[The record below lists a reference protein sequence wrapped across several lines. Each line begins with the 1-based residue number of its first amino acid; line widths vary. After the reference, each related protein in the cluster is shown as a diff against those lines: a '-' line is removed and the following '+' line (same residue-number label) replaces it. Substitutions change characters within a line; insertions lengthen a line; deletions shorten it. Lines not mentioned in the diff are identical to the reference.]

1 MSVVLIGTSSWVH
14 QMRPN
19 GNAEVRRRVEH
30 LLTGGNAAWC
40 AMVRLELW
48 SGVNND
54 LERRRLRDY
63 DEAITDLPISGPVW
77 VAAQQLASRCRAAG
91 ITAQAT
97 DLLIAA
103 CARYHGVDVETADAD
118 FARILAV

>member
-1 MSVVLIGTSSWVH
+1 MVLIDTSCWIH
-14 QMRPN
+14 QMRPS
-19 GNAEVRRRVEH
+19 GNPVIRARVER
-30 LLTGGNAAWC
+30 LLLSGQAAWC

-63 DEAITDLPISGPVW
+63 EAAVIDIPVTQAIW
-77 VAAQQLASRCRAAG
+77 VDSMQLASRCRAAG
-91 ITAQAT
+91 VTAHAA

-103 CARYHGVDVETADAD
+103 CALHHRVAVETADAD
-118 FARILAV
+118 FDRILAV